1 MTDSSLVFT
10 VPFIV
15 MVSELSKKF
24 FWTSLT
30 IIECTYDQPSNR
42 KRIPDLRRVENKL
55 KCAEIVL
62 ESIMPGVDVFNPSF
76 DIHGFLETVQK
87 ARLED
92 SSNPNSPYTA
102 LKLAQKGV
110 TSILAMKG
118 GNHEI
123 DEETGL
129 PKGSI
134 RSISQ
139 GEKDSILYSPTASP
153 LEPSGREIK
162 IILPPKHVA
171 SELIEAVWDNACVL
185 FRFYHRPSFIR
196 DLDLLYETDPDDYT
210 NKQYKILPLVYSVM
224 AVGVLFSMD
233 KCEKLGFKDASEG
246 YKYFVAARKLID
258 IADARDTYAIQSIVM
273 MIIFLQC
280 SARLSTCYSY
290 IGVALRSALRAGLHR
305 KVQYNFDPIELET
318 RKRLFWTIRKM
329 DIYVNAM
336 LGLPRSTAESDFDQ
350 ELPDEIDDENITE
363 DAYFPQQKGKLSS
376 TGIANAH
383 TRLITILSHIMKYIY
398 PVKQEDVASSLLYNV
413 THSKVS
419 KMEAEIRDWLESLP
433 PELRPGVNPPPQY
446 LKANRLLNL
455 ALCHVQIVLYRPFI
469 HYCSPKFKGDEKAR
483 VSALNCIGV
492 SRRAMY
498 LARELTSQ
506 KLLNGAYWF
515 SIYTIFFSV
524 ACLVFYVHENP
535 SDPEALDIRRDAE
548 LGKNALTSLKDS
560 SMAAQRTYN
569 LLNTLFEQLNRRT
582 AKMPVVPHQPN
593 SSGSTPIDQQ
603 SEFGSAASASGIETG
618 VEDEFTQPPPAKRA
632 RKSKSNRVES
642 RPKEVVVSP
651 LPTFGVTATA
661 AAESVN
667 GFPGLNNDDMSSDGQ
682 LVTPN
687 AVNDSK
693 DGRKTESP
701 HLYVPGIMDQVD
713 AQLFGRFLPPYMLQ
727 QQQPSE
733 GGPSSHVNDWETEN
747 GNRFVDSLPVNNN
760 WTPEFG
766 NNENALNGNR
776 SANNAGHADG
786 NGNGIGNG
794 AGAGAGVG
802 AGAGNRND
810 KEAGSEPMFL
820 PLGAND
826 AFDGIDQFGST
837 LGAAGVGDGKAPNAE
852 DDDRRFS
859 LSSLFNSTQDWES
872 LLARHNELSG
882 MNSFMTQ

>member
-1 MTDSSLVFT
+1 MTGSSPVFT
-10 VPFIV
+10 AQCIV
-15 MVSELSKKF
+15 MVRQKMNRET
-24 FWTSLT
+24 WLT
-30 IIECTYDQPSNR
+30 CLECTYDQPSNR
-42 KRIPDLRRVENKL
+42 KRIPDIRRVENKL
-55 KCAEIVL
+55 KCAELVL

-76 DIHGFLETVQK
+76 DIQGFLEAVQK
-87 ARLED
+87 ARLEET
-92 SSNPNSPYTA
+92 SNPNSPYTA

-110 TSILAMKG
+110 TSVLAMKG
-118 GNHEI
+118 GNNEI

-129 PKGSI
+129 PKGSV
-134 RSISQ
+134 RSNIN
-139 GEKDSILYSPTASP
+139 GDNDTAILNSPTVSP
-153 LEPSGREIK
+153 LDPGFGREIK

-305 KVQYNFDPIELET
+305 KVAYNFNPIELET

-363 DAYFPQQKGKLSS
+363 DAYFPQMKGKLSS
-376 TGIANAH
+376 AGIANAH

-398 PVKQEDVASSLLYNV
+398 PVKPEIVTSSPLYNV
-413 THSKVS
+413 THSNVS
-419 KMEAEIRDWLESLP
+419 QMEAEIRDWLESLP
-433 PELRPGVNPPPQY
+433 VELRPGANPPPQY

-498 LARELTSQ
+498 IAHELTSQ
-506 KLLNGAYWF
+506 RLLNGAYWF

-535 SDPEALDIRRDAE
+535 NDPEAVEIRRDAE

-560 SMAAQRTYN
+560 SMSAQRTYN

-582 AKMPVVPHQPN
+582 AKMPVIPQN
-593 SSGSTPIDQQ
+593 TNGSSAGSTPIDQQ
-603 SEFGSAASASGIETG
+603 NEFGSAASAGIES
-618 VEDEFTQPPPAKRA
+618 EIDETFSQPPVKRM
-632 RKSKSNRVES
+632 RKSRSSQGRKDVMSAGAPAS
-642 RPKEVVVSP
+642 
-651 LPTFGVTATA
+651 GVTATA

-667 GFPGLNNDDMSSDGQ
+667 GFPSME
-682 LVTPN
+682 
-687 AVNDSK
+687 AVNTPQDRPLTSAPSVVSDVS

-727 QQQPSE
+727 QQQQQQQTQNLDERWENENSSPVF
-733 GGPSSHVNDWETEN
+733 GG
-747 GNRFVDSLPVNNN
+747 LPVDNS
-760 WTPEFG
+760 W
-766 NNENALNGNR
+766 NADLNGNTAAIEGSR
-776 SANNAGHADG
+776 APPNLDFMPTT
-786 NGNGIGNG
+786 G
-794 AGAGAGVG
+794 AETFG
-802 AGAGNRND
+802 
-810 KEAGSEPMFL
+810 EM
-820 PLGAND
+820 
-826 AFDGIDQFGST
+826 QFG
-837 LGAAGVGDGKAPNAE
+837 AAIGHNGDPEKSPGLPNNTG
-852 DDDRRFS
+852 DNRRFS
-859 LSSLFNSTQDWES
+859 LSSLFAGTKDWDA
-872 LLARHNELSG
+872 LLSHHNELSG
-882 MNSFMTQ
+882 LNSFMGQ

>member
-1 MTDSSLVFT
+1 
-10 VPFIV
+10 
-15 MVSELSKKF
+15 
-24 FWTSLT
+24 
-30 IIECTYDQPSNR
+30 
-42 KRIPDLRRVENKL
+42 
-55 KCAEIVL
+55 
-62 ESIMPGVDVFNPSF
+62 MPGVDIFNPSF
-76 DIHGFLETVQK
+76 DIQSFLEAVQK
-87 ARLED
+87 ARND
-92 SSNPNSPYTA
+92 DPSSTSSPYNA
-102 LKLAQKGV
+102 IKLAHKGISSV
-110 TSILAMKG
+110 LALKG
-118 GNHEI
+118 GNNEI

-129 PKGSI
+129 PKGSVHP
-134 RSISQ
+134 SAD
-139 GEKDSILYSPTASP
+139 EPILYSPTASP
-153 LEPSGREIK
+153 IDHLSLNGREIK

-305 KVQYNFDPIELET
+305 KVAYNFNPIELET

-363 DAYFPQQKGKLSS
+363 DAYYPQKEGKLSS
-376 TGIANAH
+376 AGIANAH

-398 PVKQEDVASSLLYNV
+398 PVKQEVVSATPLYNV

-419 KMEAEIRDWLESLP
+419 KMEAEIREWLESLP
-433 PELRPGVNPPPQY
+433 PELKPGANPPVQY

-469 HYCSPKFKGDEKAR
+469 HYCSPKFTGDEKAR

-498 LARELTSQ
+498 LAHELTSQ

-535 SDPEALDIRRDAE
+535 LDSEAVEIRRDAE

-560 SMAAQRTYN
+560 SMSAARTYN

-582 AKMPVVPHQPN
+582 AKMPAPRSAGN
-593 SSGSTPIDQQ
+593 TPIDTQ
-603 SEFGSAASASGIETG
+603 SEFGSAASSSM
-618 VEDEFTQPPPAKRA
+618 VEDGGGDSHETSPRAKRIKTRPA
-632 RKSKSNRVES
+632 RVT
-642 RPKEVVVSP
+642 
-651 LPTFGVTATA
+651 LPQNFGVTATA
-661 AAESVN
+661 AAESAN
-667 GFPGLNNDDMSSDGQ
+667 GFPYVEPNNVTGAPLTNEPVAADIASLSGSSE
-682 LVTPN
+682 
-687 AVNDSK
+687 
-693 DGRKTESP
+693 GRKTESP
-701 HLYVPGIMDQVD
+701 HFYVPGIMDQVD

-727 QQQPSE
+727 QQGNSGDVYE
-733 GGPSSHVNDWETEN
+733 NDWAHN
-747 GNRFVDSLPVNNN
+747 
-760 WTPEFG
+760 PEPSG
-766 NNENALNGNR
+766 TGA
-776 SANNAGHADG
+776 AGTATTGGFDWAR
-786 NGNGIGNG
+786 NGNGSGFNASEDYNLDFKKG
-794 AGAGAGVG
+794 AQTSLQSTQPVSLAQPA
-802 AGAGNRND
+802 AAAPAPAPKD
-810 KEAGSEPMFL
+810 TEEA
-820 PLGAND
+820 
-826 AFDGIDQFGST
+826 
-837 LGAAGVGDGKAPNAE
+837 
-852 DDDRRFS
+852 DRRFS
-859 LSSLFNSTQDWES
+859 LSSLFNGSKDWEA
-872 LLARHNELSG
+872 LLADHNELSG
-882 MNSFMTQ
+882 LNSFMAQ

>member
-1 MTDSSLVFT
+1 
-10 VPFIV
+10 
-15 MVSELSKKF
+15 
-24 FWTSLT
+24 
-30 IIECTYDQPSNR
+30 
-42 KRIPDLRRVENKL
+42 
-55 KCAEIVL
+55 
-62 ESIMPGVDVFNPSF
+62 MPGVDVFNPSF
-76 DIHGFLETVQK
+76 DIQGFLEAVQK
-87 ARLED
+87 ARLEET
-92 SSNPNSPYTA
+92 SNPNSPYTA

-110 TSILAMKG
+110 TSVLAMKG
-118 GNHEI
+118 GNNEI

-129 PKGSI
+129 PKGSV
-134 RSISQ
+134 RPHLN
-139 GEKDSILYSPTASP
+139 GDNDTAVLNSPTVSP
-153 LEPSGREIK
+153 LDPGFGREIK

-305 KVQYNFDPIELET
+305 KVAYNFNPIELET

-350 ELPDEIDDENITE
+350 ELPEEIDDENITE
-363 DAYFPQQKGKLSS
+363 DAYFPQMKGKLSS
-376 TGIANAH
+376 AGIANAH

-398 PVKQEDVASSLLYNV
+398 PVKQEIVTSSPLYNV

-419 KMEAEIRDWLESLP
+419 QMEAEIRDWLESLP
-433 PELRPGVNPPPQY
+433 VELRPGANPPPQY

-498 LARELTSQ
+498 LAHELTSQ

-535 SDPEALDIRRDAE
+535 NDPEAVEIRRDAE

-560 SMAAQRTYN
+560 SMSAQRTYN

-582 AKMPVVPHQPN
+582 AKMPVISPN
-593 SSGSTPIDQQ
+593 TNGSSAGSTPIDHQN
-603 SEFGSAASASGIETG
+603 EFGSAASAGIEPEIEESFG
-618 VEDEFTQPPPAKRA
+618 QPPVKRM
-632 RKSKSNRVES
+632 RKSRSSHGRKDLMPPGIPAS
-642 RPKEVVVSP
+642 
-651 LPTFGVTATA
+651 GVTATA

-667 GFPGLNNDDMSSDGQ
+667 GFPLMD
-682 LVTPN
+682 
-687 AVNDSK
+687 AVNTPQDHPLTSAASVVSDTS

-727 QQQPSE
+727 QHQQQQQQQQQTQHVDERWDTDNSSPVF
-733 GGPSSHVNDWETEN
+733 GG
-747 GNRFVDSLPVNNN
+747 LPVDNSWN
-760 WTPEFG
+760 G
-766 NNENALNGNR
+766 DLNGN
-776 SANNAGHADG
+776 
-786 NGNGIGNG
+786 NG
-794 AGAGAGVG
+794 AI
-802 AGAGNRND
+802 
-810 KEAGSEPMFL
+810 EGSRAPNMDFL
-820 PLGAND
+820 PTTGAE
-826 AFDGIDQFGST
+826 AFGDMQFG
-837 LGAAGVGDGKAPNAE
+837 AAIGPNGDTEKAQGLPN
-852 DDDRRFS
+852 DTNGDNRRFS
-859 LSSLFNSTQDWES
+859 LSSLFAGTKDWDA
-872 LLARHNELSG
+872 LLSHHNELSG
-882 MNSFMTQ
+882 LNSFMGQWSCFLYFFLYSYSYDCNFECLWIKPLEVTNLV